1 MKIAKNGVKKIMD
14 KFELQKQ
21 LLANS
26 DDFEST
32 VVALLDLNEQE
43 EITDEDLLASLRF
56 NYQRYSKEKIRILN
70 DLARLGEGKE

>member
-1 MKIAKNGVKKIMD
+1 MD

>member
-1 MKIAKNGVKKIMD
+1 MD

-70 DLARLGEGKE
+70 DLARLGGGKE